1 MYAMMM
7 YVMMNDDGDT
17 DGDGDKQNNVVQ
29 PQGDQAHRTPL
40 REKVK

>member
-17 DGDGDKQNNVVQ
+17 DGDCDKQNNVAQ
-29 PQGDQAHRTPL
+29 PQGDQAHRTL
-40 REKVK
+40 FM